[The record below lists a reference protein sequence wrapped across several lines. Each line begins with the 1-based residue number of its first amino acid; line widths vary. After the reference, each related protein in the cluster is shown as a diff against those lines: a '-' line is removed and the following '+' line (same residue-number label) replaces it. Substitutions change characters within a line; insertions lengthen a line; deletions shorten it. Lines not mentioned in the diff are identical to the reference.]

1 MGAIASLSLLV
12 GSIAGLFLMIPKRII
27 AYFMALGT
35 GILIGAS
42 SFELLIKS
50 VHKSGIITTAITFL
64 TGAGLFT
71 LIEIFLYKKGGS
83 NRKRSHKNPEGHSG
97 LAIYIGTLMDA
108 IPESMII
115 GLSLLI
121 TQKVD
126 MLFLIAI
133 FISNFPESLSSTV
146 GLKKTTIQTRK
157 FYFYGAV
164 SSLFPR

>member
-1 MGAIASLSLLV
+1 
-12 GSIAGLFLMIPKRII
+12 
-27 AYFMALGT
+27 
-35 GILIGAS
+35 
-42 SFELLIKS
+42 
-50 VHKSGIITTAITFL
+50 
-64 TGAGLFT
+64 
-71 LIEIFLYKKGGS
+71 
-83 NRKRSHKNPEGHSG
+83 
-97 LAIYIGTLMDA
+97 MDA

-164 SSLFPR
+164 SSLFPQ